1 MKKLCLFF
9 VLLLVIIPAKTFSQ
23 TAQVTPVSIEE
34 ALKLAP
40 QQERKILIDVYAA
53 WCPYCQR
60 MHSEV
65 YVDSDVVNAINEY
78 FILVRINVESDEMV
92 NFHGNEMTESEFAQA
107 LQNRSVPTTYFLNH
121 EGAII
126 GTQPGYLNEGIFSQL
141 LNFVGSDAFLSQSFD
156 DYMEDR

>member
-1 MKKLCLFF
+1 MKKLSLFF
-9 VLLLVIIPAKTFSQ
+9 VLLLVIVPATIYAQS
-23 TAQVTPVSIEE
+23 AQVTPVSLEE
-34 ALKLAP
+34 ALKIAP
-40 QQERKILIDVYAA
+40 EQEKKILLDVYAA

-107 LQNRSVPTTYFLNH
+107 LQNRNVPTTYFLNH

-126 GTQPGYLNEGIFSQL
+126 GTQPGYLDEGIFSQL

-156 DYMEDR
+156 EYRENR